1 MTSVNSKSQF
11 LYISKKTYD
20 SLVTSE
26 DIDRLSDAILNAHEN
41 GTATIRN
48 DLKDLNMFIKN
59 NYKTYFKWMITAI
72 IINAILSILGMYGI
86 TVLVS
91 NNFVKKD
98 Q

>member
-1 MTSVNSKSQF
+1 MSSVNSESQYLF
-11 LYISKKTYD
+11 ISKKTYD

-41 GTATIRN
+41 GTARIRN

-59 NYKTYFKWMITAI
+59 KYKTYFKWMITAI

-86 TVLVS
+86 TVWVS
-91 NNFVKKD
+91 NNFVKKE
-98 Q
+98 